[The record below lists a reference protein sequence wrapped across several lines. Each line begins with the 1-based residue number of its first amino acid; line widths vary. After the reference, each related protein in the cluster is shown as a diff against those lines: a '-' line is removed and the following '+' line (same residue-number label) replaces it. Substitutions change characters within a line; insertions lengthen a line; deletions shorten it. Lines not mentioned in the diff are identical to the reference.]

1 MLELEPKIWVPV
13 QVGYTNNVLFCFRT
27 KYGSGAGAKKLK
39 MLEPVPK
46 KLDENAW
53 SWSQS
58 LKFE

>member
-46 KLDENAW
+46 N
-53 SWSQS
+53 
-58 LKFE
+58 